1 MKIVK
6 FKKDHVAGF
15 SKGDV
20 TKIADTLADRLENE
34 GYVKEGTEAEYDKF
48 VAALKS
54 RKIDSTYEATKNAVN
69 SNNSEC
75 EECGK
80 GNEDCEECGN
90 KSEPGVIKKYYPLT
104 QEDIDANSKAAEGL
118 KPGDEVEEDEDGD
131 LVIGDDGKFIKL
143 ILGNE

>member
-20 TKIADTLADRLENE
+20 TKIADTLADRLESE

-48 VAALKS
+48 VEALK
-54 RKIDSTYEATKNAVN
+54 KKKPESTYESNKQAVN
-69 SNNSEC
+69 QNKSEC
-75 EECGK
+75 EDCGE
-80 GNEDCEECGN
+80 GTENCEECGN

-104 QEDIDANSKAAEGL
+104 QEDIDANPKAAEGL
-118 KPGDEVEEDEDGD
+118 NPGDEVEEDEDGD